1 MYFLN
6 AFRCSVGVSCLQYS
20 PTLLIR
26 GKKNLQSFF
35 ILSLSLSLIYFILLV
50 DHHFFLIRISLLQSI
65 QFDQIVWSD
74 EFVLLFVCRLSN
86 IGLKKEFL
94 DLQFLSTA

>member
-1 MYFLN
+1 MLSGALLVFLVYN
-6 AFRCSVGVSCLQYS
+6 ILLLYSSGGKKTYS
-20 PTLLIR
+20 PFLF
-26 GKKNLQSFF
+26 S
-35 ILSLSLSLIYFILLV
+35 LSLSLSLIYFILLV

>member
-1 MYFLN
+1 MLSGALLVFLVYN
-6 AFRCSVGVSCLQYS
+6 ILLLYS
-20 PTLLIR
+20 SG
-26 GKKNLQSFF
+26 GKKTTVLFY
-35 ILSLSLSLIYFILLV
+35 SLSLSLIYFILLV